1 MSATKL
7 TLRYLRE
14 NSGLP
19 GPRGNL
25 ELLHR
30 FLREADDGDVILLH
44 DCYAASVEAALRAI
58 DRLQAWGVRF
68 VTVEELFRIKGVDV
82 QDGVLYKCPGATHPA
97 AG

>member
-1 MSATKL
+1 MQSRVPARSTAFATSCCFEQ
-7 TLRYLRE
+7 T
-14 NSGLP
+14 GQ
-19 GPRGNL
+19 
-25 ELLHR
+25 
-30 FLREADDGDVILLH
+30 
-44 DCYAASVEAALRAI
+44 ASVEAALRAI

>member
-1 MSATKL
+1 MGDSVFVG
-7 TLRYLRE
+7 
-14 NSGLP
+14 GLSP
-19 GPRGNL
+19 SSTQ
-25 ELLHR
+25 
-30 FLREADDGDVILLH
+30 
-44 DCYAASVEAALRAI
+44 ASVEAALRAI